1 MCALSAIG
9 VVAWFNSDA
18 SAAYDYVSLGAPKFV
33 NTNYI
38 ELAKI
43 ARISKFRSLAG
54 HNYSDSSQFGTD
66 GIRDRGVAENCS
78 SMKHYFVAPD
88 SGVKIYAPVSG
99 TIGSI
104 RVGTLGYQIEI
115 TPDEQPDFHINI
127 FHVKFSKPLAIGERL
142 TEGQQIG
149 THIGLDTWSDVS
161 VWVQTPSGKHLISYF
176 EVLTD
181 AGFAVFKDR
190 GLVTRESVI
199 RSKAERAA
207 DPRVCSFSSDQDSDF
222 VNLSGPAP
230 AKQTVTVQTRPA
242 DTINIGDTPVTL
254 AATASSGLPVVFVS
268 DTPKICAVDG
278 TALSARRPG
287 RCKLRATQPGTD
299 SFVEAPPE
307 FLHTTVLPRGR
318 TLAPPRLGNVY
329 PPGGNGPDSYI
340 RFYNTGL
347 KAGTVTASLLNGATG
362 QTVVMWQSPS
372 IPPGAAP
379 QFSIRDIEGTL
390 PAGYLRP
397 AAYSLKVEPET
408 TIDGYLQ
415 HVLFDGGVEVL
426 TNASTCDTGTTA
438 DAHRLMN
445 VHSSWLESGYPST
458 VFFFNFSIST
468 TSMNYLLRDAPT
480 GTELGRFSS
489 GFLPVVSGV
498 ANTAVPNLQIVVS
511 EAAMETVVYST
522 NNPSVRGALSPP
534 SHHLNLDDQ
543 ATIVFNADSKFTKYF
558 SQHLVTNRRPGVVS
572 DMTTMCALS
581 GQSNGTANPE
591 VRASGLLSSLQPLAQ
606 STLRFYNS
614 GTTSGTV
621 KVTLF
626 GNYEDQPLGAW
637 VSPEIPPGAVREFA
651 IATIEGEATPHRFDA
666 FVPRALAKQNFY
678 GIAMETGMDG
688 LFQNVLSRNSGGAY
702 TNASTCFEG
711 VATDQKTLISVSAS
725 VREAEGY
732 ASTVVV
738 ANTGATSSTATLTVV
753 DARDG
758 TTLGSFQT
766 DAIPGNGLIRLDARA
781 IESAAGIPADAARQQ
796 YVIKADESFP
806 GFLQHL
812 LNNRD
817 QGVVSDMTAACLL

>member
-1 MCALSAIG
+1 MAAVLAAGST
-9 VVAWFNSDA
+9 DA
-18 SAAYDYVSLGAPKFV
+18 SAAYDYLALGAPKFV
-33 NTNYI
+33 NTSHI

-43 ARISKFRSLAG
+43 TRISKFRSMAG

-66 GIRDRGVAENCS
+66 AIKDRGIIENCS

-88 SGVKIYAPVSG
+88 SSVKIYAPVNG

-104 RVGTLGYQIEI
+104 RVGTMGYQIEI
-115 TPDEQPDFHINI
+115 TPDAQPDFHITI

-176 EVLTD
+176 ELLTD
-181 AGFAVFKDR
+181 AGFAGFKDR
-190 GLVTRESVI
+190 GLVTRESLS

-230 AKQTVTVQTRPA
+230 AKQTVAVQTGPA
-242 DTINIGDTPVTL
+242 DTMNIGDAPVTL

-268 DTPKICAVDG
+268 DTPKICTIDG
-278 TALSARRPG
+278 AALSARRPG
-287 RCKLRATQPGTD
+287 MCKLRATQPGTD
-299 SFVEAPPE
+299 AVVEALPE
-307 FLHTTVLPRGR
+307 FLRTTVLPRGR

-340 RFYNTGL
+340 RFFNTGL

-362 QTVVMWQSPS
+362 QTVVKWQSPS
-372 IPPGAAP
+372 IQPGAAP
-379 QFSIRDIEGTL
+379 QFSVRDIEGTL
-390 PAGYLRP
+390 PVGFVRP

-426 TNASTCDTGTTA
+426 TNASTCDTGTTV

-445 VHSSWLESGYPST
+445 VHSSRLESGYPST
-458 VFFFNFSIST
+458 LVFFNFSIST
-468 TSMNYLLRDAPT
+468 TTMSYALRDAPT
-480 GTELGRFSS
+480 GTELGSFSS

-511 EAAMETVVYST
+511 EAAMETAVYPS
-522 NNPSVRGALSPP
+522 NNPSLRGALTPP
-534 SHHLNLDDQ
+534 SHHLNLNDQ
-543 ATIVFNADSKFTKYF
+543 ANIAFNADSKFTKYF
-558 SQHLVTNRRPGVVS
+558 SQHLLTNRRPGVVS
-572 DMTTMCALS
+572 DMTTMCALN
-581 GQSNGTANPE
+581 GKSNGTANPE
-591 VRASGLLSSLQPLAQ
+591 VRASGLLSSLQTLAQ

-614 GTTSGTV
+614 CTTAGTV

-637 VSPEIPPGAVREFA
+637 VSP
-651 IATIEGEATPHRFDA
+651 
-666 FVPRALAKQNFY
+666 
-678 GIAMETGMDG
+678 
-688 LFQNVLSRNSGGAY
+688 
-702 TNASTCFEG
+702 
-711 VATDQKTLISVSAS
+711 
-725 VREAEGY
+725 
-732 ASTVVV
+732 
-738 ANTGATSSTATLTVV
+738 
-753 DARDG
+753 
-758 TTLGSFQT
+758 
-766 DAIPGNGLIRLDARA
+766 
-781 IESAAGIPADAARQQ
+781 
-796 YVIKADESFP
+796 
-806 GFLQHL
+806 
-812 LNNRD
+812 
-817 QGVVSDMTAACLL
+817 